1 MKKVNTLDDI
11 VDFMKRTLNLDDRA
25 VNDISNKISY
35 EFGGEF
41 MYISR
46 THKKINRDNE
56 IRRRF
61 NGRNINNLSSDYN
74 LTTRQIYN
82 IIKKKV

>member
-1 MKKVNTLDDI
+1 
-11 VDFMKRTLNLDDRA
+11 
-25 VNDISNKISY
+25 
-35 EFGGEF
+35 

-56 IRRRF
+56 IRKRF

-74 LTTRQIYN
+74 LTARQIYN